1 MRRRPRF
8 AQSTIGF
15 EANTMLALF
24 LDHPPLFVASIV
36 RRRLNRCSN
45 PRGAW
50 DLSLAR
56 TWPSKSNDCSPTC
69 GRSGAPSSRC
79 FVGGSGSDTVGSI
92 QAAIRVTPTRRLVLS
107 RRGPDSERLVQRKFP
122 DKPLTSRE
130 PFARSLFARSGGGS
144 RRGLENGQGSL
155 IGARSAHS
163 ERSKGVY

>member
-1 MRRRPRF
+1 
-8 AQSTIGF
+8 
-15 EANTMLALF
+15 MLALF
-24 LDHPPLFVASIV
+24 LDHPPLFVAGEIALGLSLALFVGALIAAVIRGVPGISHLREPGHPNPTIV
-36 RRRLNRCSN
+36 RR
-45 PRGAW
+45 PVDEAVHG
-50 DLSLAR
+50 
-56 TWPSKSNDCSPTC
+56 
-69 GRSGAPSSRC
+69 
-79 FVGGSGSDTVGSI
+79 GGSGSDTVGSI
-92 QAAIRVTPTRRLVLS
+92 QAAIRVTPTRRLVLG